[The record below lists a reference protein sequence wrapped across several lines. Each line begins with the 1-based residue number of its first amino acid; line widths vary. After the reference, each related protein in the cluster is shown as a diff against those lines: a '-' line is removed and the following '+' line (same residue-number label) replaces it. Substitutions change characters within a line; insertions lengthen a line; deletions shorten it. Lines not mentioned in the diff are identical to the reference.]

1 MSKSRAILTLA
12 LAAALFSSSGLFIKV
27 TTVSPLYL
35 FGSRSLVAMITLLF
49 FVKEIRLPR
58 TVHQIGGMI
67 ALAGAQ
73 LFFIFATR
81 QTTAANAIFIQF
93 TAPVYVGLF
102 GAWYLGE
109 RAQKKDWWAMA
120 AILAGLLIFLNDNLS
135 PAGLM
140 GTLNAWLSGLSL
152 AWFVLFMRRAKNES
166 TLNIALWGNILGAIV
181 TLPLLLTTELPSWG
195 NIGAILFL
203 GIFQIGLGLVLM
215 SIAIKHLA
223 AIESILIQTLEP
235 ILNPIWVFLVI
246 GEQPTVLT
254 LAGGL
259 IVLTAVT
266 WRSVVATV
274 ENNSRLAKPHPG
286 ENR

>member
-35 FGSRSLVAMITLLF
+35 FGSRSLVAMVTLLF

-166 TLNIALWGNILGAIV
+166 TLSIALWGNILGAIV
-181 TLPLLLTTELPSWG
+181 TLPLLLTTDLPSWG

-203 GIFQIGLGLVLM
+203 GVFQIGLGLVLM
-215 SIAIKHLA
+215 SIAIKHLT

-266 WRSVVATV
+266 WRSIAATS
-274 ENNSRLAKPHPG
+274 EKEKDSRLTNPT
-286 ENR
+286 